1 MYVLIVESPA
11 KAKAIGQYLGKD
23 FKVLSSFG
31 HVRALPTKNGSVDVN
46 DSFKMSYEL
55 TEKGATVVP
64 QLIKD
69 VKNASKLYLATDP
82 DREGE
87 AISWH
92 LFEVFKEN
100 NVLPKEVHR
109 IVFNEITKTAVQ
121 NAITSPR
128 KINDNLVQA
137 QRLRQALDYLVG
149 FSLSPVLWRK
159 LPGSKSAGRVQSVAL
174 RMLCERENEIGLFVP
189 EEYWSIDVDILG
201 SAGLVISTQLSHI
214 DGEKLERTSI
224 KNAETAQQILDEINN
239 LNFRIDEIKK
249 KRSQAKSKSS
259 FYYLYDA
266 ASCFHIFGVQCKK
279 NNEPGA
285 EII

>member
-249 KRSQAKSKSS
+249 KKKSGKEQVLLLLPLRCSKLLPHFWGS
-259 FYYLYDA
+259 M
-266 ASCFHIFGVQCKK
+266 
-279 NNEPGA
+279 
-285 EII
+285 